1 MLGSSPGEDPPPDSE
16 SKTPLA
22 TRLFLVGAVVVV
34 VVVLIA
40 LQDVF
45 RDILG

>member
-1 MLGSSPGEDPPPDSE
+1 MLGSSLGEDPPTNSE
-16 SKTPLA
+16 SKTPIG

-40 LQDVF
+40 LQDVL